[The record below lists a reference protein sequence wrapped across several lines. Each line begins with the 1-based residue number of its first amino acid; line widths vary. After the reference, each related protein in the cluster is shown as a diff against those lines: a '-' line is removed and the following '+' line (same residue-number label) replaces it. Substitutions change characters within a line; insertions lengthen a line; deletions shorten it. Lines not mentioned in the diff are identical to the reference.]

1 MILLHEIVL
10 RFQNMNTDAFHES
23 VSSGIVHK
31 VDQSL
36 SWVCTKGC
44 VTKNN

>member
-36 SWVCTKGC
+36 SWFPIKKLLKAV
-44 VTKNN
+44 